1 MPYFGLYTNTS
12 LPRYQSFSFTDS
24 LKKIEFEDFAYSSQ
38 CTKNLYKM
46 FKIYIKF
53 EILSSKRVIF
63 FFIKMEVKAQYI
75 ALVSPLN
82 QLECRV
88 IPSNNDL
95 I

>member
-1 MPYFGLYTNTS
+1 MSYFGLYTNTS
-12 LPRYQSFSFTDS
+12 LPRYQSFSLTDS
-24 LKKIEFEDFAYSSQ
+24 LQKIEFEDFAYSSQ

-46 FKIYIKF
+46 FKIYLKF
-53 EILSSKRVIF
+53 EILSSKKVI
-63 FFIKMEVKAQYI
+63 FFIKMEAKAQYI
-75 ALVSPLN
+75 ALVSPMN